1 MAVAGIIAEYNPFH
15 TGHQRLIR
23 QVRQRLGEDTPV
35 VAAMTGNWAQR
46 GECAIADKWQRARWA
61 VQGGADLVLELPTP
75 WALSSAEGFAR
86 GGMEVLAGMGVVDA
100 LCFGS

>member
-35 VAAMTGNWAQR
+35 VAAMTGNWAQKYP
-46 GECAIADKWQRARWA
+46 E
-61 VQGGADLVLELPTP
+61 ELRKIK
-75 WALSSAEGFAR
+75 E
-86 GGMEVLAGMGVVDA
+86 AGP
-100 LCFGS
+100 